1 MFERRRYR
9 LVGTRSIV
17 IVTLIVVVLTILGV
31 YFWGLGH
38 HRSFFENSMTSTT
51 VLAVAFFSFTTIGL
65 YRGVKIRDDIGKMT
79 DLYQSK
85 FLRGDYFLSTNTK
98 TQNSKTTTSSSFYEG
113 LSLVDATPDG
123 DDILGI
129 IVAIIV
135 WLVVAVVLAFA
146 VAFIG
151 DILIVSV
158 LAFIGMLY
166 WIFFRALRLVFK
178 NSNRSKGD
186 LLESMKWGL
195 LYTFLYS
202 GWIYG
207 IFFTIEFIK
216 H

>member
-1 MFERRRYR
+1 
-9 LVGTRSIV
+9 
-17 IVTLIVVVLTILGV
+17 VVLTILSV

-38 HRSFFENSMTSTT
+38 HRSFFENSMMSTT
-51 VLAVAFFSFTTIGL
+51 VLAIAFFSFTTIGL
-65 YRGVKIRDDIGKMT
+65 YRGIKIRNDVGKMT

-85 FLRGDYFLSTNTK
+85 FLRADYSSSTNTK
-98 TQNSKTTTSSSFYEG
+98 SKTTNSSSSYEW
-113 LSLVDATPDG
+113 LNFADATPDG

-129 IVAIIV
+129 IVAIVV
-135 WLVVAVVLAFA
+135 WLVVAIVLAFA
-146 VAFIG
+146 LAFIG

-158 LAFIGMLY
+158 LAFVGMLY

-186 LLESMKWGL
+186 FLESMKWGL
-195 LYTFLYS
+195 TYTFLYS

-207 IFFTIEFIK
+207 IFILVEFIK